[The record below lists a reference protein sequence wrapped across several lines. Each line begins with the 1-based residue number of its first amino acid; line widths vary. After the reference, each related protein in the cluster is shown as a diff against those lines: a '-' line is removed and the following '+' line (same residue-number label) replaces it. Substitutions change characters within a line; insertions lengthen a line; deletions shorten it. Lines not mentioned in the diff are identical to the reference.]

1 MTSRPT
7 DLYQGLRRQAGR
19 VKRRLVQQP
28 GDVPATNTHGSPPGR
43 PPRLTRETTH
53 LGPLVDDLVLRARR
67 RMRIGADPDDDLLYE
82 NFDVLH
88 YLLASPRLMDRPRID
103 LIEHFL
109 ASGVDANLSPD
120 PDFSMAAYLE
130 RHPQRAQDPE
140 RSPYLAWLKEG
151 RAAGEIADPA
161 PGIEK
166 MAGVLGL
173 EQHQLVDLMV
183 ERRHDLVARFRTGR
197 LGEMFAKA
205 NEIEPLIGECWPE
218 ITRPKMVP
226 LTTPLVVDEVAALH
240 QAHAAAGFR
249 PARLVLVINRARW
262 GAGRR
267 MEGHLAHALATYV
280 RPDEIVVIYT
290 DDSTTG
296 PDDRFPDGVREVDF
310 SAIAGDL
317 SEVQAEHALVTL
329 IRTLHGDAVVNI
341 NSKLLYQAMRTY
353 GKALNATER
362 VFLCFFCNE
371 QTTMGTWRGWS
382 LRTFYRT
389 FDDVSGVITDSHHLR
404 DELVETY
411 KVGGRHLDRLHV
423 FSAPVDPTLPL
434 VSGPRRDPQ
443 RRPQVFWA
451 GRWDRQKRVGLVVQ
465 LAQKMPDVDFRMW
478 GAPVMGSRPRDLR
491 WNVKAEG
498 VYENLAEIPLA
509 EADVWLYTSGWD
521 GVPSQLLE
529 VAMTGIPIVGTLVG
543 GTGEVLTDADAWPV
557 PEEEGVEAY
566 ERAIRAVLADPVRAR
581 KRARELRR
589 RLERDR
595 TEKAFAAAAA
605 EVLLTDLEERP

>member
-1 MTSRPT
+1 VTSRPT

-19 VKRRLVQQP
+19 VKRRLVQP
-28 GDVPATNTHGSPPGR
+28 TDDVPAAPSHGSPPGR
-43 PPRLTRETTH
+43 QPRLARETTH
-53 LGPLVDDLVLRARR
+53 LGPMMDDLVLRARR

-103 LIEHFL
+103 LIEHFQ
-109 ASGVDANLSPD
+109 ASGVEARLSPD
-120 PDFSMAAYLE
+120 PHFSMAAYLE
-130 RHPQRAQDPE
+130 RHPERAKDPE

-166 MAGVLGL
+166 LADVLGL
-173 EQHQLVDLMV
+173 EQQQLVDLVV
-183 ERRHDLVARFRTGR
+183 ERRRDLIERFRTGK
-197 LGEMFAKA
+197 LGEMFVKA
-205 NEIEPLIGECWPE
+205 SEIEPLIGECWPE

-240 QAHAAAGFR
+240 QAQAAAGFR

-267 MEGHLAHALATYV
+267 MEGHLAHALAAYV

-296 PDDRFPDGVREVDF
+296 PDDRFPEGVREIDF
-310 SAIAGDL
+310 FAIGGGL
-317 SEVQAEHALVTL
+317 SEMQSEHALVTF
-329 IRTLHGDAVVNI
+329 IRTLHADAVVNI

-353 GKALNATER
+353 GKALAASER

-389 FDDVSGVITDSHHLR
+389 FDDVAGVITDSHYLR
-404 DELVETY
+404 DDLVDTY
-411 KVGGRHLDRLHV
+411 RVGGRQLERLHV
-423 FSAPVDPTLPL
+423 FSAPVDPALPL
-434 VSGPRRDPQ
+434 VSGPRKDPQ

-478 GAPVMGSRPRDLR
+478 GASVMGSRPRDLR

-498 VYENLAEIPLA
+498 VYENISEIPLA

-557 PEEEGVEAY
+557 PEQEGVEAY
-566 ERAIRAVLADPVRAR
+566 ERAIRAVLADPGRAR
-581 KRARELRR
+581 KRARQLRK

-595 TEKAFAAAAA
+595 TEEAFATAAAQ
-605 EVLLTDLEERP
+605 VLLTDGEERP

>member
-1 MTSRPT
+1 VTSRPH

-19 VKRRLVQQP
+19 VKRRLVQP
-28 GDVPATNTHGSPPGR
+28 DDGLPAASHASPPGR
-43 PPRLTRETTH
+43 QPRLARETTH
-53 LGPLVDDLVLRARR
+53 LGPMMDDLVLRARR

-103 LIEHFL
+103 LIEHFQ
-109 ASGVDANLSPD
+109 ASGVEARLSPD
-120 PDFSMAAYLE
+120 PHFSMAAYLE
-130 RHPQRAQDPE
+130 RHPERANDPE
-140 RSPYLAWLKEG
+140 RSPYLAWLKDG

-166 MAGVLGL
+166 MADVLGL
-173 EQHQLVDLMV
+173 EQQQLVDLV
-183 ERRHDLVARFRTGR
+183 VARRRDLIERFRTGR
-197 LGEMFAKA
+197 LGEMFVKA

-218 ITRPKMVP
+218 ITRPKLVP

-240 QAHAAAGFR
+240 QAHEAAGFR

-267 MEGHLAHALATYV
+267 MEGHLAHALATHV

-296 PDDRFPDGVREVDF
+296 PDDRFPDGVREIDF
-310 SAIAGDL
+310 FAIAGGL
-317 SEVQAEHALVTL
+317 SEVQAEHALVTF
-329 IRTLHGDAVVNI
+329 IRTLHADAVVNI

-353 GKALNATER
+353 GKALAATER

-389 FDDVSGVITDSHHLR
+389 FDDVTGVITDSHHLR
-404 DELVETY
+404 EELIDTHRVS
-411 KVGGRHLDRLHV
+411 GRHLERIHV
-423 FSAPVDPTLPL
+423 FSAPVDPALPL
-434 VSGPRRDPQ
+434 VSGPRRAPD

-498 VYENLAEIPLA
+498 VYDNLSEIPLA

-543 GTGEVLTDADAWPV
+543 GTGEILTDAESWPI
-557 PEEEGVEAY
+557 PEEEGVDAY
-566 ERAIRAVLADPVRAR
+566 ERAIRAVLADPGRAR
-581 KRARELRR
+581 KRARQLRK

-595 TEKAFAAAAA
+595 TEQSFTAVAA
-605 EVLLTDLEERP
+605 EVLLTDREDRP